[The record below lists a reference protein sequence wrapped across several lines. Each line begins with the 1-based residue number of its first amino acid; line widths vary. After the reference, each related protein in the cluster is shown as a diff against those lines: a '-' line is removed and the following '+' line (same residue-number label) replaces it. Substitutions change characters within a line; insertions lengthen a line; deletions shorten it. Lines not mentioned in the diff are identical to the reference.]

1 MVLFPG
7 APLGPAVVTFIYL
20 LLFLVIYFCEPLLFH
35 SERKDK
41 RGSRRSRERCQ
52 IKVGIIYLNEKWY
65 TLSRGSAASA
75 IPAARAVVILLLMT
89 SLSPSVAAC
98 PMLLNMA
105 LDSFNENKDLYT
117 SLLVCLCG
125 LLFPTSEWYVGHELR
140 EAEKQA
146 IRHQS
151 VLSSPSGLMW
161 VL

>member
-1 MVLFPG
+1 MLDKGGYHIPKW
-7 APLGPAVVTFIYL
+7 VV
-20 LLFLVIYFCEPLLFH
+20 VH
-35 SERKDK
+35 SQQR
-41 RGSRRSRERCQ
+41 
-52 IKVGIIYLNEKWY
+52 I
-65 TLSRGSAASA
+65 AASA
-75 IPAARAVVILLLMT
+75 ITAGRAVVILLLMT

-117 SLLVCLCG
+117 SLLVYLCG

-161 VL
+161 VLWVAHYPNYTQVFHHLLNQAVKWGVRPLHLQWFDYVVRILVHKH